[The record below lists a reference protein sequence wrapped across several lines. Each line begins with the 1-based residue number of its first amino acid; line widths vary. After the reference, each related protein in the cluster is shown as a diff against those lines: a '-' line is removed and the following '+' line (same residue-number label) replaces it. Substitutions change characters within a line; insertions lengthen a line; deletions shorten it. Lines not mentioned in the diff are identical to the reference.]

1 MPEYSAPMNTTTFRG
16 GAEPDEAE
24 LGYVMVGG
32 APEAHGGW
40 AVVACQ
46 VHGGDPDAPAKDA
59 PDEVL
64 EMVTGGR
71 AASERAAAR
80 IEEAEAAFA
89 AGHGS
94 SVTIVPG
101 LADALRHPRPD
112 TLDAAALA
120 AREVLTQA
128 PRVTQMTGGRY
139 RKESL
144 REFEARHAKAQQG
157 LAAL

>member
-1 MPEYSAPMNTTTFRG
+1 MLGYSTPMNTATFRG

-24 LGYVMVGG
+24 LGYVVVGG

-40 AVVACQ
+40 AVVACE

-59 PDEVL
+59 SDEVL

-80 IEEAEAAFA
+80 IEEAGAAFA

-101 LADALRHPRPD
+101 LAHALRHPRPD

-128 PRVTQMTGGRY
+128 PRVAQMIGGR
-139 RKESL
+139 RKNESL
-144 REFEARHAKAQQG
+144 REFEARHAELQRG
-157 LAAL
+157 LATL